1 MYRVT
6 KDIKLPPTI
15 TGSLPR
21 PSWYT
26 ENLGTRHFLE
36 AMVSRRFR
44 EQYEDALTCYL
55 RDQELAGLDICT
67 DGDCRFD
74 DDGGGKSW
82 TASPPNHMSGLD
94 ALHPEPTPA
103 GRGGIMFPR
112 GHILHDYL
120 ESRVM
125 PVITGPVGRGNLQY
139 TSMWKAAQRF
149 TTRPVKFGAVSAEIV
164 AFALQDRHYKSV
176 PERMFAIADAFNE
189 EYHELADAGC
199 PIIQIEEPQ
208 IHLIAVRK
216 IQDDVITPQFMVEVF
231 NRTVKGLRDKTEV
244 WAHSCWGN
252 SSQQR
257 MFAEVQTYKP
267 ALETY
272 NKVDADVIT
281 FESSSSGGI
290 DLAAIGRSI
299 TGKKVAIGVID
310 HHVLQVETPDQ
321 VAAQIRAALKNIPP
335 ERLVISTDCGMG
347 REGMSRR
354 HAFYK
359 MVSLV
364 LGTNMVR
371 KELGF
376 PQAECLAADG
386 RYSLVAPA
394 KSRTRPIKTP
404 MGRQEEKM
412 ITRKFSRRTLVRGTV
427 AAGAT
432 AALGRFPAPAVA
444 QSYSLMVVLLTLNTR

>member
-1 MYRVT
+1 MAVITGETFKMYRGT
-6 KDIKLPPTI
+6 KDIVLPTTI

-44 EQYEDALTCYL
+44 EQYEDALACYL
-55 RDQELAGLDICT
+55 RDQDLAGLDIVT

-74 DDGGGKSW
+74 DDVGGQSW
-82 TASPPNHMSGLD
+82 TAYPPNHMSGLD
-94 ALHPEPTPA
+94 AAHPEATPS
-103 GRGGIMFPR
+103 GRGGVSFPR

-125 PVITGPVGRGNLQY
+125 PVITGKIGRGNLQY
-139 TSMWKAAQRF
+139 TATWKAAQRF
-149 TTRPVKFGAVSAEIV
+149 TRRPVKFGAVSAEIV
-164 AFALQDRHYKSV
+164 AFALQDHYYKSI

-199 PIIQIEEPQ
+199 PVIQIEEPQ
-208 IHLIAVRK
+208 IHLIALRK
-216 IQDDVITPQFMVEVF
+216 IQDAVITPQLMVEVF

-252 SSQQR
+252 PSQQR
-257 MFAEVQTYKP
+257 MFAQVQSYKP

-272 NKVDADVIT
+272 NTVDADVIT

-290 DLAAIGRSI
+290 DSEAIGKTI
-299 TGKKVAIGVID
+299 TGKKIAIGVID

-321 VAAQIRAALKNIPP
+321 VAAQIRTALKHIPP

-386 RYSLVAPA
+386 RYSLVAPP
-394 KSRTRPIKTP
+394 K
-404 MGRQEEKM
+404 
-412 ITRKFSRRTLVRGTV
+412 
-427 AAGAT
+427 
-432 AALGRFPAPAVA
+432 
-444 QSYSLMVVLLTLNTR
+444 